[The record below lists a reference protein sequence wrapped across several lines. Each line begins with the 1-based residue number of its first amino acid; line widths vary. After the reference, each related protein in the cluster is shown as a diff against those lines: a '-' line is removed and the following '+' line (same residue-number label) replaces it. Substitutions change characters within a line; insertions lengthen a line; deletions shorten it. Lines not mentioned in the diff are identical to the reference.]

1 MSDSCSI
8 KLTLALTHKHTHAV
22 GTKPNLMIFISMKT
36 QDKQNATRSQWPRS
50 RLIITTRFLDDSLN
64 RSATCSASCITL
76 CILGFFFLM
85 TMSFVMF
92 SQEQWLGS
100 FLYHGNRQSCL
111 HWPGAALTLLVVL
124 GLLCCFGSQPQG
136 RWELLVTLRTTPALT

>member
-1 MSDSCSI
+1 
-8 KLTLALTHKHTHAV
+8 
-22 GTKPNLMIFISMKT
+22 MIFISMKT

-64 RSATCSASCITL
+64 RSATCSASYITL
-76 CILGFFFLM
+76 RMLLFFFLM
-85 TMSFVMF
+85 TMSYLMF

-136 RWELLVTLRTTPALT
+136 RWELLVTLENNTCINVAKTLTLPPTSVLNGFL

>member
-1 MSDSCSI
+1 MFGI
-8 KLTLALTHKHTHAV
+8 LH
-22 GTKPNLMIFISMKT
+22 NLLHIVF
-36 QDKQNATRSQWPRS
+36 
-50 RLIITTRFLDDSLN
+50 
-64 RSATCSASCITL
+64 
-76 CILGFFFLM
+76 FFFLM